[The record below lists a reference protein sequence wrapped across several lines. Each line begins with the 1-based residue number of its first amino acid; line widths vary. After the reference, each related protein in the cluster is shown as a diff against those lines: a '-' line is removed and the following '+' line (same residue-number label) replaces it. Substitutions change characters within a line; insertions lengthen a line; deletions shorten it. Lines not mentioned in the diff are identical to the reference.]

1 MGIRVVGGIIGNRR
15 DEVRVGGIVDLI
27 HIRITSYRRVR
38 EASAMCLDGR
48 VGCRDGSEQCQASTD
63 YPAHTEAYIG

>member
-27 HIRITSYRRVR
+27 HIRNYFISKGAGGLGDVP
-38 EASAMCLDGR
+38 GW
-48 VGCRDGSEQCQASTD
+48 
-63 YPAHTEAYIG
+63 